1 MNGFLD
7 RAREWMTPERS
18 IAMQGL
24 GMAFSQL
31 GAGQPVNLSPAYEA
45 LNRQK
50 EAAKLRKVMETPGI
64 MDSFTPQQ
72 RAILAQMPE
81 ELAVRVLTESA
92 FRPPEAPRA
101 GIEVGNRIVD
111 PVTGQVIYEAP
122 AQADPGFRLTT
133 PEEEAI
139 YGAKGQVGPDGRF
152 YPLGT
157 GQETP
162 AAFLALDKQA
172 RAGGLVPKSEGGDGK
187 YEEFMLKSGEG
198 GPPAAFVAI
207 DMQARAG
214 GLVPASEGGNG
225 EYEKFMLTRGA
236 GAAAEAAAL
245 GKGQAESALA
255 APGEQAIY
263 STLEMQVNDLLNDPY
278 LPEMLGPLQGRLPNL
293 SSDAARV
300 QAKMDQISGGAFLQA
315 RQLLKGGG
323 AITDFESQKAEKAF
337 LRMQTAQSEAD
348 FRQAMTDF
356 LDAAKA
362 GLGKLPQSGAATP
375 PPAPAGAAVSTPGAP
390 VDDPLGLFK

>member
-122 AQADPGFRLTT
+122 AQVDPGFRLTT

-152 YPLGT
+152 YPLQQGPDT
-157 GQETP
+157 VVNVG
-162 AAFLALDKQA
+162 
-172 RAGGLVPKSEGGDGK
+172 
-187 YEEFMLKSGEG
+187 GEG
-198 GPPAAFVAI
+198 GPTPQIGTIPQGYVAVPDPTNPAGYTMRPI
-207 DMQARAG
+207 PG
-214 GLVPASEGGNG
+214 GPEDTSKKDA
-225 EYEKFMLTRGA
+225 MT
-236 GAAAEAAAL
+236 AAARDTATDTVINAATRAREAA
-245 GKGQAESALA
+245 GNRQ
-255 APGEQAIY
+255 
-263 STLEMQVNDLLNDPY
+263 
-278 LPEMLGPLQGRLPNL
+278 LGPLGTRFVAWANGMSDSAEVYRQVDTLKAMATAENL
-293 SSDAARV
+293 AAMRAASPTGGALGAVSDADL
-300 QAKMDQISGGAFLQA
+300 K
-315 RQLLKGGG
+315 LL
-323 AITDFESQKAEKAF
+323 
-337 LRMQTAQSEAD
+337 
-348 FRQAMTDF
+348 
-356 LDAAKA
+356 AAKTGALDPESPNFERDLADYELTILKTIHGPEA
-362 GLGKLPQSGAATP
+362 GQAIFDQSRNGTTTPTPAPTGAAPTHRYN
-375 PPAPAGAAVSTPGAP
+375 PATGKIEPIGGQ
-390 VDDPLGLFK
+390 